1 MLTIILLANC
11 AGSLKAV
18 SSDEIEENNALFAEA
33 LKFSSVGKLGS
44 LNDKHKDMVDALK
57 ILLAP
62 QNKYENTSDAQDP
75 PTKESEMELV
85 MSIGTTI

>member
-1 MLTIILLANC
+1 
-11 AGSLKAV
+11 
-18 SSDEIEENNALFAEA
+18 
-33 LKFSSVGKLGS
+33 
-44 LNDKHKDMVDALK
+44 MVDALK